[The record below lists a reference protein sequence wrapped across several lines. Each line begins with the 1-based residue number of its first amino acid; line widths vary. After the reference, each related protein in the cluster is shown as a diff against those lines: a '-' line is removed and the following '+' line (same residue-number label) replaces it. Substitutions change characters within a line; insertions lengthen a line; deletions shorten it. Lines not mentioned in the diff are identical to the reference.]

1 MREVWAP
8 SLSKRWLFWARGKG
22 RRDSRI
28 EPRAER
34 KFRRCGVGR
43 AAREREAERSGGE
56 KAREGRR
63 RAGGERQG
71 RAAGGPE
78 REAQS
83 GSARPRHCR
92 PPGRVVLPYGAC
104 PVLRWMLNSIPAS
117 TRWRPVAFHPPA
129 VTMKN
134 VPKTLRNV
142 PKGQNY
148 PQSRATGLEE

>member
-8 SLSKRWLFWARGKG
+8 SLSKRWLFCARGKG

-28 EPRAER
+28 EPRAEH

-78 REAQS
+78 RECAASALPAPGPRCPSERGLPCASLDAQQ
-83 GSARPRHCR
+83 H
-92 PPGRVVLPYGAC
+92 PGLHP
-104 PVLRWMLNSIPAS
+104 LETSSIPPSSCDNEKCPQDVAKCPQGAKLS
-117 TRWRPVAFHPPA
+117 PVESHRS
-129 VTMKN
+129 K
-134 VPKTLRNV
+134 RI
-142 PKGQNY
+142 
-148 PQSRATGLEE
+148 R